1 MDQWII
7 LISVAYLSRLNYSYL
22 PVLVTL
28 SLSLLPFH
36 GGNDENMRESQVGEN
51 IQIFAN
57 SFYTTGK
64 KRINKEEMQCWH
76 FLLLLSITR
85 AHYIKI
91 KASTFCFFHSTSTVA
106 IVTLGRN
113 YCTNATEIN
122 PHNRHNWTKVT
133 KFTMQL
139 NNATLIKLLYTTYFT
154 IFRAYYYPHPKTF
167 LFSFFSMYFG

>member
-57 SFYTTGK
+57 SFYRTGR

-76 FLLLLSITR
+76 FLLLLSMTR
-85 AHYIKI
+85 AHYI
-91 KASTFCFFHSTSTVA
+91 T
-106 IVTLGRN
+106 
-113 YCTNATEIN
+113 
-122 PHNRHNWTKVT
+122 TKDQGQH
-133 KFTMQL
+133 FL
-139 NNATLIKLLYTTYFT
+139 
-154 IFRAYYYPHPKTF
+154 
-167 LFSFFSMYFG
+167 LFSLSQHRCNSFNGSQLLHQMQQKSTHTTNTTEQKLQNSRCNSIMLL